1 MQDCKFY
8 IRSTN
13 IDFVEKQRNI
23 LNLINAFDKEKD
35 EKQTEDP
42 GRNSAEPMEVDNTSE
57 RASLKRKRSETKHF
71 RGKESIFKKPIDLP
85 PRFRVRD
92 IPDHQRNPHKWVKY
106 TLGDVSPDDMTNQ
119 SNTAAA
125 LSFLRELEERKRK
138 EIPDDNKE
146 EVRRIIFKPSHQLTK
161 RTHEPVVEETSNAD
175 RTECLKTSVFRS
187 SKLVMPE
194 YVVGME
200 KKSKPKKI
208 RKDNSQSTPR
218 KEVALNHLYDNE
230 DDE

>member
-13 IDFVEKQRNI
+13 TDFVEKQRNI
-23 LNLINAFDKEKD
+23 LNLINAFDQEKHEKEK
-35 EKQTEDP
+35 EDP
-42 GRNSAEPMEVDNTSE
+42 DRSCAEPMEVDSTCE
-57 RASLKRKRSETKHF
+57 RVSLKRKRSETKHF
-71 RGKESIFKKPIDLP
+71 RGKESIFKKPIDFP

-125 LSFLRELEERKRK
+125 LSFLRELEERKQK
-138 EIPDDNKE
+138 QTPEGNKE
-146 EVRRIIFKPSHQLTK
+146 EVRRIIFKPSHQVAKKTSEQL
-161 RTHEPVVEETSNAD
+161 VEETSNAS

-200 KKSKPKKI
+200 KKTRPKKI
-208 RKDNSQSTPR
+208 KKDNSQSTLR
-218 KEVALNHLYDNE
+218 KVSLNHLYENE
-230 DDE
+230 DE